1 MKYASKGQLITAIE
15 DEHTKLLKIVE
26 SIPPRRLTERG
37 VWGDGWSTKDLL
49 IHLTVWEQMFLRWYR
64 TELEGRTPD
73 MPEKGYAWRD
83 TPELNRAI
91 QRRYTRQ
98 SVATTLANLDE
109 SYCEILEVARSIPET
124 DLLTVGR
131 YRWTG
136 KSTLATYLGANSSSH
151 YRTAAK
157 ILRRWLRADGR

>member
-1 MKYASKGQLITAIE
+1 MKYTSKCQLINAIE

-26 SIPPRRLTERG
+26 SIAPRKLAEQG
-37 VWGDGWSTKDLL
+37 VWGDGWSTNDLL

-64 TELEGRTPD
+64 AGIEGRTPD
-73 MPEKGYAWRD
+73 VPDKGYTWREVR
-83 TPELNRAI
+83 ELNRAI
-91 QRRYTRQ
+91 QRRYNRQ
-98 SVATTLANLDE
+98 SVATTLANFDE
-109 SYCEILEVARSIPET
+109 SYCEILEVARSIPEI

-131 YRWTG
+131 YQWTG

-157 ILRRWLRADGR
+157 ILRRWLRADRR